1 MRVERPVLHDRAVEG
16 LWRAAREDRLPHALL
31 FEGEK
36 GTGRFQAAQWFAA
49 GLLCNSGPGVPC
61 LTCAGCKK
69 MAGGEWRS
77 NHADVFVIDA
87 AAEQEEFI
95 RLHRVAYRPDE
106 ARVPDPEYSLE
117 RFFPFHPLEGV
128 WRVALIRE
136 AHRMNPSAQNA
147 LLKMLEEPPPATV
160 LVLETHLPSRL
171 FDTIRSR
178 CVRMGFA
185 ALGHEDTARILQD
198 HDLAGDNAE
207 QLARWSGGSPG
218 GALALAR
225 QGAPQMR
232 ALLIG
237 VLVGEVRPP
246 EAAAALWEID
256 GEFQGNTPLKQTRDR
271 ARRCIDLGIEIL
283 GDLLR
288 ADAGIPSETLAHG
301 DLAELVQDGAWR
313 LREVLEGWLDAR
325 HDLDVNLAPDAVM
338 DRCWVDLAPRRKEV
352 AARGR

>member
-16 LWRAAREDRLPHALL
+16 LWRAAREDRLPHALC
-31 FEGEK
+31 FEGEA

-49 GLLCNSGPGVPC
+49 GLLCSQGPGEPC
-61 LTCAGCKK
+61 GTCGSCKK
-69 MAGGEWRS
+69 MTGGEWRS

-87 AAEQEEFI
+87 VAEEEEFI

-106 ARVPDPEYSLE
+106 ARVPDPDYSLE
-117 RFFPFHPLEGV
+117 RFFPFHPLEGI

-160 LVLETHLPSRL
+160 LVLETHRPSRL

-178 CVRMGFA
+178 CVRMGFG
-185 ALGHEDTARILQD
+185 ALGREDTTRILEAHGLQGED
-198 HDLAGDNAE
+198 AE

-225 QGAPQMR
+225 QGALEMR
-232 ALLIG
+232 ALMVG
-237 VLVGEVRPP
+237 VLLGEVRPQD
-246 EAAAALWEID
+246 AGAALWEVV
-256 GEFQGNTPLKQTRDR
+256 GEFHGNTPLKQTRDR
-271 ARRCIDLGIEIL
+271 ARRCIDLGVAVL

-288 ADAGIPSETLAHG
+288 ADAGLPTDDLGHG
-301 DLAELVQDGAWR
+301 DLAVVLQERRGR
-313 LREVLEGWLDAR
+313 PREVLEAWLDAR

-338 DRCWVDLAPRRKEV
+338 DRCWFALAPRGKEV
-352 AARGR
+352 AGRGR